1 MRFMSEVVNKA
12 SAARQASYGLAKLDT
27 ESKNAALKAI
37 AEAIWIHRESL
48 LEENQKDLDA
58 ADGILQKGEITEAM
72 IKRLALNKGKVRGIV
87 DMVKS
92 VASLDDPIRRTEYAR
107 ELDEGLDLYRVT
119 SPLGVVAVIFESRPD
134 ALVQIASLCLKSGNS
149 VLLKGGSEARH
160 SNRKLYSIIKEATC
174 DLPEGWIQIMEARDE
189 VTKLLELDA
198 YVDLIIPRGSNEF
211 VKYIQNNTRIPVL
224 GHADGVCH
232 IYVDSDA
239 DLNMA
244 VEICL
249 DAKVQYPSVC
259 NAVDTILINE
269 DIARGFLAPM
279 VEALLGKDVEVR
291 GGERVLEIIDSG
303 IKMATDDDWG
313 YEYLDYIVA
322 LKIVSDAE
330 EAITHINRYGSHHTD
345 AVITGTAETAVY
357 FIDSVDSAN
366 VFWNA
371 STRFADG
378 FRYGLGS
385 EVGIST
391 GKIHAR
397 GPTGLE
403 GLTIYRYILRGGGH
417 IVADYVGE
425 DARKFT
431 HRPIDEKW

>member
-1 MRFMSEVVNKA
+1 MSEVINKA
-12 SAARQASYGLAKLDT
+12 VAARQASYGLANLSS
-27 ESKNAALKAI
+27 EVKNKALNSV
-37 AEAIWIHRESL
+37 AEAIWTHRESL
-48 LEENQKDLDA
+48 LEANQKDL
-58 ADGILQKGEITEAM
+58 GTVREMLQTGEISEAM
-72 IKRLALNKGKVRGIV
+72 MKRLALNTGKVQGIV
-87 DMVKS
+87 DMVSS
-92 VASLDDPIRRTEYAR
+92 VASLDDPVGRTEYAR
-107 ELDEGLDLYRVT
+107 ELDDGLDLFRVT

-160 SNRKLYSIIKEATC
+160 SNKKLFSIIKKATS
-174 DLPEGWIQIMEARDE
+174 DLPEGWIQIMEAREE

-198 YVDLIIPRGSNEF
+198 YVDLIIPRGSNSF
-211 VKYIQNNTRIPVL
+211 VRYIQNNTRIPVL

-239 DLNMA
+239 ELAMA
-244 VEICL
+244 VEVSL

-259 NAVDTILINE
+259 NAVDTILIHE
-269 DIARGFLAPM
+269 DIAQSFLAPM
-279 VEALLGKDVEVR
+279 VETLLGKDVEVR
-291 GGERVLEIIDSG
+291 GGERVLEIIDTG
-303 IKMATDDDWG
+303 VKEATDEDWG

-322 LKIVSDAE
+322 LKIVSDIE

-345 AVITGTAETAVY
+345 AVITSTAETAAY

-378 FRYGLGS
+378 YRYGLGS

-397 GPTGLE
+397 GPSGLE
-403 GLTIYRYILRGGGH
+403 GLTIYRYILRGRGQ

-431 HRPIDEKW
+431 HRPIDEEW

>member
-1 MRFMSEVVNKA
+1 MSEVIKKA
-12 SAARQASYGLAKLDT
+12 VAARQASYGLAKLSI
-27 ESKNAALKAI
+27 EAKNAALKAV
-37 AEAIWIHRESL
+37 AEAIWTHRESL
-48 LEENQKDLDA
+48 LEANHMDLEA
-58 ADGILQKGEITEAM
+58 ADRMLQTGEITEALM
-72 IKRLALNKGKVRGIV
+72 KRLALNTGKVQGIV
-87 DMVKS
+87 EMVNS
-92 VASLDDPIRRTEYAR
+92 VASLDDPVGRTEYAR
-107 ELDEGLDLYRVT
+107 ELDKGLDLFRVT

-149 VLLKGGSEARH
+149 VLLKGGSEARY
-160 SNRKLYSIIKEATC
+160 SNRKLYSIIKEATG
-174 DLPEGWIQIMEARDE
+174 DLPEGWIQIMEAREE
-189 VTKLLELDA
+189 VTKVLELDA
-198 YVDLIIPRGSNEF
+198 YVDLIIPRGSNAF
-211 VKYIQNNTRIPVL
+211 VRYIQNNTRIPVL

-239 DLNMA
+239 DLDMA
-244 VEICL
+244 VEVCL

-259 NAVDTILINE
+259 NAVDTILVHE
-269 DIARGFLAPM
+269 DIAQSFLAPM
-279 VEALLGKDVEVR
+279 VEKLVGKDVEVR
-291 GGERVLEIIDSG
+291 GGKRVLEIIDAG
-303 IKMATDDDWG
+303 VKGATDEDWG

-330 EAITHINRYGSHHTD
+330 EAINHINRYGSHHTD
-345 AVITGTAETAVY
+345 AVITGTAETATY

-378 FRYGLGS
+378 YRYGLGS

-397 GPTGLE
+397 GPSGLE

-425 DARKFT
+425 DARKFK
-431 HRPIDEKW
+431 HRPIDEEW

>member
-1 MRFMSEVVNKA
+1 MKGMSEVIKKA
-12 SAARQASYGLAKLDT
+12 VAARQASYGLAKLST
-27 ESKNAALKAI
+27 EAKNAALKAV
-37 AEAIWIHRESL
+37 AEAIWTHRESL
-48 LEENQKDLDA
+48 LEANHKDLEA
-58 ADGILQKGEITEAM
+58 ADGMLQTGEITEALM
-72 IKRLALNKGKVRGIV
+72 KRLALNTGKVQGIV
-87 DMVKS
+87 EMVNS
-92 VASLDDPIRRTEYAR
+92 VASLDDPVGRTEYAR
-107 ELDEGLDLYRVT
+107 ELDKGLDLFRVT

-160 SNRKLYSIIKEATC
+160 SNRKLYSIIKEATG
-174 DLPEGWIQIMEARDE
+174 DLPEGWIQIMEAREE

-198 YVDLIIPRGSNEF
+198 YVDLIIPRGSNAF
-211 VKYIQNNTRIPVL
+211 VRYIQNNTRIPVL

-239 DLNMA
+239 DLDMA
-244 VEICL
+244 VEVCL

-259 NAVDTILINE
+259 NAVDTILVHE
-269 DIARGFLAPM
+269 DIAQSFLAPM
-279 VEALLGKDVEVR
+279 VEKLLGKDVEVR
-291 GGERVLEIIDSG
+291 GGERVLEIIDAG
-303 IKMATDDDWG
+303 VKGATDEDWG

-330 EAITHINRYGSHHTD
+330 EAINHINRYGSHHTD
-345 AVITGTAETAVY
+345 AVITGTTETATY

-378 FRYGLGS
+378 YRYGLGS

-397 GPTGLE
+397 GPSGLE

-431 HRPIDEKW
+431 HRPIDEEW

>member
-1 MRFMSEVVNKA
+1 MSEVIKKA
-12 SAARQASYGLAKLDT
+12 VAARQASYGLAKLST
-27 ESKNAALKAI
+27 EAKNAALKVV
-37 AEAIWIHRESL
+37 AEAIWTHRESL
-48 LEENQKDLDA
+48 LEANHKDLEA
-58 ADGILQKGEITEAM
+58 ADGMLQTGEITEALM
-72 IKRLALNKGKVRGIV
+72 KRLALNTGKVQGIV
-87 DMVKS
+87 EMVNS
-92 VASLDDPIRRTEYAR
+92 VASLDDPVGSTAYAR
-107 ELDEGLDLYRVT
+107 ELDKGLDLFRVT

-149 VLLKGGSEARH
+149 VLLKGGSEARY
-160 SNRKLYSIIKEATC
+160 SNRKLYSIIKEATG
-174 DLPEGWIQIMEARDE
+174 DLPEGWIQIMEAREE
-189 VTKLLELDA
+189 VTKVLELDA
-198 YVDLIIPRGSNEF
+198 YVDLIIPRGSNAF
-211 VKYIQNNTRIPVL
+211 VRYIQNNTRIPVL

-239 DLNMA
+239 DLDMA
-244 VEICL
+244 VEVCL

-259 NAVDTILINE
+259 NAVDTILVHE
-269 DIARGFLAPM
+269 DIAQSFLAPM
-279 VEALLGKDVEVR
+279 VEKLVGKDVEVR
-291 GGERVLEIIDSG
+291 GGERVLEIIDAG
-303 IKMATDDDWG
+303 VLEATDEDWG

-330 EAITHINRYGSHHTD
+330 EAINHINKYGSHHTD
-345 AVITGTAETAVY
+345 AVITGTAETAAY

-378 FRYGLGS
+378 YRYGLGS

-397 GPTGLE
+397 GPSGLE

-417 IVADYVGE
+417 VVADYVGE

-431 HRPIDEKW
+431 HRPIDEEW